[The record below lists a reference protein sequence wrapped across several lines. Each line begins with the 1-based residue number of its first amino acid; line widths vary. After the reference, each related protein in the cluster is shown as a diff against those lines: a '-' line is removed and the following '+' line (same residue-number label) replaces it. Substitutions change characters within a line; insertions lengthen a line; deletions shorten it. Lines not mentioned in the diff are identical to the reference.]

1 MKKHGEAMSTEDI
14 ITKVLKVRKVKSST
28 IYMNLQNRSL
38 IQRVG
43 RNYYQL
49 KEAM

>member
-1 MKKHGEAMSTEDI
+1 MSTEEVI
-14 ITKVLKVRKVKSST
+14 AKVLKVRKVKSST
-28 IYMNLQNRSL
+28 IYMNLQNRKL

-49 KEAM
+49 KQA